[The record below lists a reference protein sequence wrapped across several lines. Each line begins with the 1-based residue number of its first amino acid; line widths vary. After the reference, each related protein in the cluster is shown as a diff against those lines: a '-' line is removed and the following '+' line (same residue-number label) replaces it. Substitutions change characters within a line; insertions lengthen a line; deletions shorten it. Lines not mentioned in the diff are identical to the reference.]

1 MTTRPPHLYLQD
13 ALLSNQ
19 TAAHLR
25 AAIAPKSVAARSLA
39 ARLCW
44 AAPTGSVQ
52 LFSSIASLLGS
63 GGQASYAAANA
74 LLDATAEGW
83 QSQGLAAT
91 SIAWGAWGG
100 AGMAAASPAV
110 AARLARVG
118 VAAIQPL
125 AGLAALQHLAVAAQA
140 GTAMAAALL
149 WERLLVDGRQQAPF
163 FAEFAAVAAAAAP
176 GNESADASVTVAVAR
191 RRRGERNSKQAA
203 VKQPAEVQQPAEVP
217 AAVALPAWATMDQ
230 AERFVYFSGDLAAMV
245 ERAAGKAVGPNEP
258 LLSAGLDSLGKRCAC
273 RCNAHAHAHGC
284 AAMWLGRLAC
294 GLHAVCPGTFLEQ
307 RQQHVLVPQTHLP
320 QVRWRCAARR
330 LS

>member
-1 MTTRPPHLYLQD
+1 MRCSLHRCCCCLVCSHTNSPFPPSSQD

-25 AAIAPKSVAARSLA
+25 AAVAPKSVAARSLA

-44 AAPTGSVQ
+44 AAPNGSVQ

-83 QSQGLAAT
+83 HSQGLTAT

-100 AGMAAASPAV
+100 AGMAASSPAV

-118 VAAIQPL
+118 VAAIKPL
-125 AGLAALQHLAVAAQA
+125 AGLAALQHLAVASRA
-140 GTAMAAALL
+140 GTVMAAALL

-163 FAEFAAVAAAAAP
+163 FAEFAAVAAAAAA
-176 GNESADASVTVAVAR
+176 GNEGADASVTVAVAP
-191 RRRGERNSKQAA
+191 RRRGERHSKQAA
-203 VKQPAEVQQPAEVP
+203 MQQITEAP

-230 AERFVYFSGDLAAMV
+230 AERFVHFSSELAAMV

-258 LLSAGLDSLGKRCAC
+258 LLSAGLDSLGKRFAC
-273 RCNAHAHAHGC
+273 RSNSV
-284 AAMWLGRLAC
+284 AALCLWVA
-294 GLHAVCPGTFLEQ
+294 
-307 RQQHVLVPQTHLP
+307 
-320 QVRWRCAARR
+320 
-330 LS
+330 